1 MAERKGPEGEP
12 SGHDPSGSGQQDD
25 RSSCADER
33 EPVSADEGTE
43 LSDNDR
49 ESGSTESEPTQPSTS
64 GDDEATEA
72 SVLPFRQAGSDG
84 VGAADR
90 DRGGGAPPDGDADD
104 ADLADEDLDED
115 DLEDPV
121 DLAALQAD
129 DELLDALGGPN
140 PVLPETAGTGPSV
153 DELLVSW
160 RQDVDAA
167 PIDDLID
174 IDTAAATIAQARRP
188 RRKHLKRWHLVP
200 VASAAA
206 VLMITGTGFGLA
218 ARDAQPGDMLWGV
231 AQVLYSDHT
240 RGVQAATIARE
251 ELDTAEG
258 AIAGGDRS
266 SAEAALRSA
275 QQEMEDVD
283 QDHGLREL
291 RAAHSSLTARMGEDG
306 EQPEQTSQTTTESQV
321 LPPSGTQQPSPTLLP
336 PPPPEPTGS
345 STAPPSS
352 SEPSESTT
360 SPSETSGTSADRPGG
375 QPSEGFDSQQQLFPS
390 SGENQ

>member
-49 ESGSTESEPTQPSTS
+49 ESGSTESDPTQPSTS
-64 GDDEATEA
+64 GDDEVTEA
-72 SVLPFRQAGSDG
+72 SVLPFRQAGPDGSDG
-84 VGAADR
+84 P
-90 DRGGGAPPDGDADD
+90 DRGGGDPDDG
-104 ADLADEDLDED
+104 DLADEGLDEED
-115 DLEDPV
+115 VEDPV

-140 PVLPETAGTGPSV
+140 PVLPEAPGTGPSV
-153 DELLVSW
+153 DELLVAW

-167 PIDDLID
+167 PIDDLVD

-240 RGVQAATIARE
+240 RGVQAATVARE
-251 ELDTAEG
+251 ELDNAEG
-258 AIAGGDRS
+258 AIVGGDRS

-275 QQEMEDVD
+275 QQEMQDVD
-283 QDHGLREL
+283 RDHGLREL
-291 RAAHSSLTARMGEDG
+291 RAAHSSLTARMGENG
-306 EQPEQTSQTTTESQV
+306 EQPEQTSQTTTESEV
-321 LPPSGTQQPSPTLLP
+321 LPPSGTQEPSPSLP
-336 PPPPEPTGS
+336 PRPPEPTGS
-345 STAPPSS
+345 TTAPPSS
-352 SEPSESTT
+352 SEPSETST
-360 SPSETSGTSADRPGG
+360 SPSETSGSSEDRPDRPGR
-375 QPSEGFDSQQQLFPS
+375 PSEGFDSQQLFPS
-390 SGENQ
+390 SGEQQ

>member
-12 SGHDPSGSGQQDD
+12 SGHDPGGSGQQDD
-25 RSSCADER
+25 RSSGADER

-49 ESGSTESEPTQPSTS
+49 ESGSTESEPTRPSTS
-64 GDDEATEA
+64 GDDDAA
-72 SVLPFRQAGSDG
+72 VLPFRHSGDE
-84 VGAADR
+84 R
-90 DRGGGAPPDGDADD
+90 DSGGEGDPA
-104 ADLADEDLDED
+104 DED
-115 DLEDPV
+115 DLDDVDLDDVEDPV

-140 PVLPETAGTGPSV
+140 PVLPEAPGTGPSV
-153 DELLVSW
+153 DELLVAW

-167 PIDDLID
+167 PIEDLVD

-240 RGVQAATIARE
+240 RAVQAATVARE
-251 ELDTAEG
+251 ELDNAEG
-258 AIAGGDRS
+258 ALVDGDRS

-275 QQEMEDVD
+275 QQEIQDVD

-291 RAAHSSLTARMGEDG
+291 RAAHSSLTARMGQSG
-306 EQPEQTSQTTTESQV
+306 QEQETTSETTSETEV
-321 LPPSGTQQPSPTLLP
+321 VPPTGTQEPAPTEP
-336 PPPPEPTGS
+336 PRPTEPTDS
-345 STAPPSS
+345 STAPPTS
-352 SEPSESTT
+352 SETSESTT
-360 SPSETSGTSADRPGG
+360 SPSETSGSS
-375 QPSEGFDSQQQLFPS
+375 QEHPSEGLDSELFPS
-390 SGENQ
+390 SGEHR

>member
-25 RSSCADER
+25 RSSYADER

-49 ESGSTESEPTQPSTS
+49 ESGSTESDPTQPSTPA
-64 GDDEATEA
+64 DDEATEA
-72 SVLPFRQAGSDG
+72 SVLPFRQDEASGREPEGGDTEAGDL
-84 VGAADR
+84 D
-90 DRGGGAPPDGDADD
+90 DD
-104 ADLADEDLDED
+104 A
-115 DLEDPV
+115 LEDPV

-140 PVLPETAGTGPSV
+140 PVLPETPGTGPSV
-153 DELLVSW
+153 DELLVAW

-167 PIDDLID
+167 PIDDLVD
-174 IDTAAATIAQARRP
+174 VDTASATIAQARRP

-231 AQVLYSDHT
+231 AQVLYSDHA
-240 RGVQAATIARE
+240 RGVQAATSARE
-251 ELDTAEG
+251 ELDNAEG
-258 AIAGGDRS
+258 AIVGGDQS

-291 RAAHSSLTARMGEDG
+291 RAAHSSLTARMGGGG

-321 LPPSGTQQPSPTLLP
+321 PPPSGSKEPSPSVP
-336 PPPPEPTGS
+336 PPPPEPTGTT
-345 STAPPSS
+345 TAPPSS
-352 SEPSESTT
+352 SEPSETTT
-360 SPSETSGTSADRPGG
+360 SPSETSDTSEDQPENRPGG
-375 QPSEGFDSQQQLFPS
+375 PSEGFGSDQLFPS
-390 SGENQ
+390 SGERQ